1 MKNKD
6 KEITPKDRRKL
17 DKVYAE
23 ARQRVIKRGIVQ
35 FRADAEI
42 MDMLLQVADYK
53 RVPAGVLARSWIVE
67 KLRKEFASM
76 NKH

>member
-6 KEITPKDRRKL
+6 KQIPSKDRRIL
-17 DKVYAE
+17 DKAYLE

-35 FRADAEI
+35 FRADEEI
-42 MDMLLQVADYK
+42 MAMLLEVADHK

-67 KLRKEFASM
+67 KLRKEFAAM
-76 NKH
+76 KKQ

>member
-6 KEITPKDRRKL
+6 KEIPSKDRRTL
-17 DKVYAE
+17 DKAYLE

-35 FRADAEI
+35 FRADTEI

-67 KLRKEFASM
+67 KLRKEFAVM
-76 NKH
+76 KKR